1 MEEFSHSNPRLDRI
15 EEKIDRLSEAMVSLA
30 RAEER
35 IMAME
40 LDRKEERQRMNKISD
55 KIDMLDDKT
64 NESARTIGIIHKMFW
79 ISFAAILTYSITI
92 LQAGQ

>member
-1 MEEFSHSNPRLDRI
+1 MDIKIDTLRLNRI

-40 LDRKEERQRMNKISD
+40 LDRKEERERMNKISD
-55 KIDMLDDKT
+55 KIDLLDRRT

-79 ISFAAILTYSITI
+79 VSFAAITTYLITFI
-92 LQAGQ
+92 QTGL